1 MSLDDIDTSFHHA
14 FPPAALP
21 EVLKVA
27 DANLDVNLNE
37 RTPIPPQRLR
47 YASRAWRLF
56 PGLSVVVFIPNPCAS
71 VSIRGQL

>member
-37 RTPIPPQRLR
+37 RL
-47 YASRAWRLF
+47 RAWRLF